1 MGSPIPTIQNASPS
15 QKEIDTVHQK
25 YVQQLITL
33 FDEQKIKFGVQ
44 ENTKLEIM

>member
-33 FDEQKIKFGVQ
+33 FDEHKIKFGVQ
-44 ENTKLEIM
+44 EDTKLEIM